1 VTPALAGRTAP
12 AFSLTDQHGRAF
24 SLAEQRGTAVLLVFV
39 PFAFSDVCTNE
50 LVDLRNAVDLQ
61 GRDDLVVVIVSCDSM
76 YTMKAWADTHSY
88 RSPLLSDFWPHG
100 EVSREFGVFNPHEG
114 LATRG
119 TFLIDAEGV
128 VRWSVVNPKGQAR
141 SVDDYRREVS
151 LLLGDG

>member
-1 VTPALAGRTAP
+1 MTHTLEGRLAP

-61 GRDDLVVVIVSCDSM
+61 GREDLVVVIVSCDSM

-119 TFLIDAEGV
+119 TFLIDAAGV

-141 SVDDYRREVS
+141 SVDDYRREVL